1 MPGAVVGDRFVRRTA
16 PAHLRSVVGSA
27 LGLRMATPEVLDFA
41 KLLAP
46 IPGDHPSGTDL
57 RADPSAVSDL
67 RTTRTAR
74 DTASTAERQQIE
86 KGDDAI
92 APDWRP
98 VLERGSKALAEKTK
112 DLDITA
118 WLIEAL
124 VRLRGFAGL
133 RDGFRLA

>member
-1 MPGAVVGDRFVRRTA
+1 MPATVVGDRFVRWTA
-16 PAHLRSVVGSA
+16 PAHLRSDVGSA
-27 LGLRMATPEVLDFA
+27 SGTRMATPEVLDFP

-46 IPGDHPSGTDL
+46 IPGDKPAGPDL

-74 DTASTAERQQIE
+74 DAATSAERQQIE
-86 KGDDAI
+86 KGDDTVT
-92 APDWRP
+92 PDWRP
-98 VLERGSKALAEKTK
+98 VLERGTKALAEKSK
-112 DLDITA
+112 DLDLTA

-133 RDGFRLA
+133 